1 MKRIAIFVLGFLALG
16 TVSCVKEKTT
26 QEPLAAD
33 FSCDNE
39 TVLVGDPVTF
49 TDLSKGAPSRW
60 DWVFEGAETESSIL
74 SGPVVRWMKAGT
86 YSVTL
91 KVSNATEE
99 STLTKQSLINVSYHS
114 TVRADFTADRTQAFN
129 SQNVS
134 FTNLSEGFPESVK
147 WTFTP
152 KEGEAVV
159 STEYNPTLM
168 FAPGIYSVKL
178 EVSNP
183 IASDVKE
190 VEDYLTIVDEYAV
203 MADFGSDLTT
213 TYEGGSIRFSD
224 LSEGNAQAWE
234 WSFEGGEP
242 ATSTEQNPVVK
253 YSATGRYKVHL
264 RTYNDKY
271 ESIAEKD
278 GYVKV
283 VPASGLVFLLPF
295 DGNILDCGP
304 NKLKPTAYENDK
316 NKELH
321 MSFEEGRDGFGSC
334 VKFPDG
340 SAKGGPYSVIQMP
353 DELLKIH
360 PDGSDMTVSVWVNH
374 PTTTANYA
382 VFAQGDCP
390 GVPSGNSCQI
400 WWRFQN
406 NNQLRC
412 TAEQTT
418 PKIGITS
425 TVSNAGA
432 ADGTWH
438 HIAVSFAVNST
449 GKRDLTVYIDGEKKG
464 SASGTN
470 FDVKT
475 LPMFIGCNLRFTNGA
490 WAPENINV
498 GRMDDY
504 AYYNR
509 ALTAQEIQTL
519 ASFR

>member
-1 MKRIAIFVLGFLALG
+1 MKRIAIILSGFLALG
-16 TVSCVKEKTT
+16 VLSCVKEKP
-26 QEPLAAD
+26 QEPLQAD
-33 FSCDNE
+33 FSCDAE
-39 TVLVGDPVTF
+39 TVLVGEPVTF
-49 TDLSKGAPSRW
+49 SDLSKGAPSRW
-60 DWVFEGAETESSIL
+60 DWAFEGAETETSIL

-99 STLTKQSLINVSYHS
+99 SSVTKQSLITVSYHPS
-114 TVRADFTADRTQAFN
+114 VRADFTADRPQAFN
-129 SQNVS
+129 TQYVT
-134 FTNLSEGFPESVK
+134 FTNLSEGFPETVK

-152 KEGEAVV
+152 KEGAAVE
-159 STEYNPTLM
+159 STEYSPSLM
-168 FAPGIYSVKL
+168 FAPGVYTVRL

-183 IASDVKE
+183 LASDVKE

-203 MADFGSDLTT
+203 MAAFESDLTT

-224 LSEGNAQAWE
+224 LSEGNAQGWE
-234 WSFEGGEP
+234 WTFEGGEP

-253 YSATGRYKVHL
+253 YNATGQYKVRL

-271 ESIAEKD
+271 ESVEEKE

-295 DGNILDCGP
+295 DGDILDYGP
-304 NKLKPTAYENDK
+304 NHLKPTAYENNK

-321 MSFEEGRDGFGSC
+321 LSFVEGRDGYGSS

-353 DELLKIH
+353 DDLLKVH

-374 PTTTANYA
+374 PTTTASYA
-382 VFAQGDCP
+382 IFAQGDCP
-390 GVPSGNSCQI
+390 GVASGNSCQI
-400 WWRFQN
+400 WWRFQT

-418 PKIGITS
+418 PKVGITS

-438 HIAVSFAVNST
+438 HIAVSFAVRT
-449 GKRDLTVYIDGEKKG
+449 DGKRYLTVYIDGVQKG
-464 SASGTN
+464 TANGTN

-475 LPMFIGCNLRFTNGA
+475 LPMFIGCNLRFTSGA

-498 GRMDDY
+498 GQMDDY
-504 AYYNR
+504 VYYNR
-509 ALTAQEIQTL
+509 ALSAAEIATL
-519 ASFR
+519 ASFK

>member
-1 MKRIAIFVLGFLALG
+1 MKRIAIILSGFLALG
-16 TVSCVKEKTT
+16 VVSCVKEKP

-33 FSCDNE
+33 FSCDVE

-60 DWVFEGAETESSIL
+60 DWVFEGAETETSIL
-74 SGPVVRWMKAGT
+74 SGPVVRWMDAGT

-99 STLTKQSLINVSYHS
+99 STLTKPSLITVGYHTS
-114 TVRADFTADRTQAFN
+114 VRADFSVDKTQAFDT
-129 SQNVS
+129 QYVT
-134 FTNLSEGFPESVK
+134 FTNLSEGFPNQVK
-147 WTFTP
+147 WTFTSTS
-152 KEGEAVV
+152 GTVV
-159 STEYNPTLM
+159 ESTEYSPSLM
-168 FAPGIYSVKL
+168 FAPGVYSVRL
-178 EVSNP
+178 EVGNP
-183 IASDVKE
+183 IAFDVKE
-190 VEDYLTIVDEYAV
+190 VADMLTIVDQYAV
-203 MADFGSDLTT
+203 MAEFISDMTT
-213 TYEGGSIRFSD
+213 TYEGGSIRFTD
-224 LSEGNAQAWE
+224 MSEGNAQAWE
-234 WSFEGGEP
+234 WTFEGGEP
-242 ATSTEQNPVVK
+242 AASAEQHPTVK
-253 YSATGRYKVHL
+253 YTAAGRYKVKL
-264 RTYNDKY
+264 RTYNDRY
-271 ESIAEKD
+271 ESIAEKE

-295 DGNILDCGP
+295 DGDILDYGP
-304 NKLKPTAYENDK
+304 NKLKPTAYENNK

-321 MSFEEGRDGFGSC
+321 MSFMEGRDGYGSS

-353 DELLKIH
+353 DELLNVH
-360 PDGSDMTVSVWVNH
+360 PNGSDMTVSVWVNH
-374 PTTTANYA
+374 PTTTASYA
-382 VFAQGDCP
+382 IFAQGDCP

-400 WWRFQN
+400 WWRFQT

-418 PKIGITS
+418 PKVGITS

-438 HIAVSFAVNST
+438 HIAVSFAVKSD
-449 GKRDLTVYIDGEKKG
+449 GKRYLTVYIDGVQKG
-464 SASGTN
+464 AANGAN

-475 LPMFIGCNLRFTNGA
+475 LPMFIGCNLRLTNGA

-498 GRMDDY
+498 GQMDDY
-504 AYYNR
+504 VYYNR
-509 ALTAQEIQTL
+509 ALTAEEIALL